1 MSINWYGQR
10 GPLTSRDGVIYD
22 AKGERFAFQGVSW
35 FGFDLNSGM
44 LDGLN
49 KAFQNKD
56 MNTGLVR
63 DYKVVAARIKLLGF
77 NTIRVPFAFS
87 VRCCAELTG
96 GSLRVCMALLYCAQK
111 TCLRGEQR

>member
-10 GPLTSRDGVIYD
+10 GPLTARDGVFYD
-22 AKGERFAFQGVSW
+22 AKGKRFAFQGVSW
-35 FGFDLNSGM
+35 FGFDLNMGM

-49 KAFQNKD
+49 KAFQNQD
-56 MNTGLVR
+56 LNTGLVR

-87 VRCCAELTG
+87 VRRCAELSVG
-96 GSLRVCMALLYCAQK
+96 KLHVCMALLYCVQY
-111 TCLRGEQR
+111 TRLCLLL